1 VERREH
7 LLEVATAVL
16 LALATIGTAWCAYQS
31 ARWNGVQ
38 AIDFSEANTAR
49 SESVKQANLAA
60 QLTAIDVGMWLQYV
74 AAISEGN
81 QRLADFISA
90 RFRPEFKV
98 ANDAWLAT
106 KPLQNANAPSS
117 PFVMTEYSLAAQ
129 KRAQD
134 LMSTAEQKTEDAK
147 SANQQSDNY
156 VGLTVIFAS
165 VLLFGGVGGKFESFN
180 LRVVTLAIGAFVLVG
195 LAFTLATYPIY

>member
-1 VERREH
+1 
-7 LLEVATAVL
+7 
-16 LALATIGTAWCAYQS
+16 
-31 ARWNGVQ
+31 
-38 AIDFSEANTAR
+38 
-49 SESVKQANLAA
+49 
-60 QLTAIDVGMWLQYV
+60 
-74 AAISEGN
+74 
-81 QRLADFISA
+81 
-90 RFRPEFKV
+90 
-98 ANDAWLAT
+98 
-106 KPLQNANAPSS
+106 APSS

-134 LMSTAEQKTEDAK
+134 LTSTAEQKTEDAK
-147 SANQQSDNY
+147 RANQQSDNY